1 MTGLIYAQDSMEGP
15 ARRRIGSL
23 QSIGVDDRLLA
34 ALPKKLDTV
43 TVKDIQKASKK
54 YLVNDNLTVMHV
66 IPPKKATPAK

>member
-1 MTGLIYAQDSMEGP
+1 MEGQ
-15 ARRRIGSL
+15 ARMIGSL

-34 ALPKKLDTV
+34 ALPKNLDTV

-66 IPPKKATPAK
+66 IPPKEKATPAK